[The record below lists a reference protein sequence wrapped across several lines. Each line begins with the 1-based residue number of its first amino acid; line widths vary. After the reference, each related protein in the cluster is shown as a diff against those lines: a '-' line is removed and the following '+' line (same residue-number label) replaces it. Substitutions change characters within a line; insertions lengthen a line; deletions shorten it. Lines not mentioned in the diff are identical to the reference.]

1 MANSSA
7 IGFIKKRR
15 VPLVMVVDD
24 NITESVIKYTY
35 LGINTQSKDDKS
47 YAIDPFYLKPLTTIK
62 TSLLSI
68 SFSISF
74 LISISDLE

>member
-24 NITESVIKYTY
+24 NITGNVIKYTY
-35 LGINTQSKDDKS
+35 LGVNTQSEDDKS

-62 TSLLSI
+62 QFI
-68 SFSISF
+68 AYYKIYKYF
-74 LISISDLE
+74 

>member
-24 NITESVIKYTY
+24 NITGNVIKYTY
-35 LGINTQSKDDKS
+35 LGVNTQ
-47 YAIDPFYLKPLTTIK
+47 
-62 TSLLSI
+62 
-68 SFSISF
+68 
-74 LISISDLE
+74 